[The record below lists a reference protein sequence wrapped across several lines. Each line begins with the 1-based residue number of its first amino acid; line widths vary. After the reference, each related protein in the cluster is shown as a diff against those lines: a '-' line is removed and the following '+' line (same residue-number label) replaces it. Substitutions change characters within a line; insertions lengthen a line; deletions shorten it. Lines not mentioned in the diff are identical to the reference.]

1 MAMGGV
7 QIGMRMTWRKRAL
20 LCGAAVALSIVPV
33 AQAAAETL
41 AEAMA
46 MAYDGNPNLKAAR
59 AQLRA
64 TDENVAIAASGW
76 RPTLSVTGSVFRQD
90 SVSSTPGVT
99 AGAGT
104 VVGLGQ
110 VNRTNEQ
117 VLAQVTQP
125 IFRGFKTVAG
135 TSQAKNQ
142 VYAQRARLEQ
152 TEAQVLLQTATAYF
166 DVLQALAVVELQ
178 QNQVQVLNRNL
189 EATNDRFRVG
199 EITRTDVA
207 QSEASLASAKAALVQ
222 AEGDLQRARSAYL
235 NVVGQAAGTLAAP
248 ELPKNLP
255 KSLDDAVS
263 VAIKDNPNYVAADFT
278 AKAQEYNITVI
289 QGDLLPSAAL
299 VGQLSK
305 TWNATV
311 PGAETR
317 LLAGGAQVTVPLYQA
332 GAEWARLRQ
341 AKDTYGQLVLL
352 ADQARLDARN
362 SATTSWESLQA
373 FTASLDSFRA
383 AISANEISL
392 EGVQREA
399 EVGSRT
405 VLDVLNAE
413 QLLLNSRVQLV
424 RSQHDQLVAAFQLLA
439 SVGKLTAGDLG
450 LGVAVYDPTKHAS
463 SVSWQPIGGNSDTKN
478 DLKTRKPG
486 T

>member
-1 MAMGGV
+1 MSAV
-7 QIGMRMTWRKRAL
+7 QTGARPTWRKRAL
-20 LCGAAVALSIVPV
+20 LCGAAVALTLAPI

-46 MAYDGNPNLKAAR
+46 LAYDANPNLKAAR

-64 TDENVAIAASGW
+64 TDESVAIAASGW
-76 RPTLSVTGSVFRQD
+76 RPTLSVTGQVQRQD
-90 SVSSTPGVT
+90 SESFTPGST
-99 AGAGT
+99 AAVGN
-104 VVGLGQ
+104 VIGLGAIK
-110 VNRTNEQ
+110 RTNEQ
-117 VLAQVTQP
+117 VVAQVTQP

-135 TSQAKNQ
+135 TSAAKNQ

-152 TEAQVLLQTATAYF
+152 TEAQVMLQTATAYL

-178 QNQVQVLNRNL
+178 QNQTQVLGRNL

-207 QSEASLASAKAALVQ
+207 QSEASLASARASLVQ

-235 NVVGQAAGTLAAP
+235 NVVGQAPGTLAYP
-248 ELPKNLP
+248 ELPKTLP
-255 KSLDDAVS
+255 KSLDEAVA
-263 VAIKDNPNYVAADFT
+263 VAIRDNPNYVAADFT
-278 AKAQEYNITVI
+278 AKAQDYNVTVI
-289 QGDLLPSAAL
+289 QGDLLPSANL
-299 VGQLSK
+299 IGQLAK

-317 LLAGGAQVTVPLYQA
+317 LLSGGAQVTVPLYQQ

-352 ADQARLDARN
+352 SDQARLDARN
-362 SATTSWESLQA
+362 SATSAWESLQA
-373 FTASLDSFRA
+373 TSASLTSYSA

-424 RSQHDQLVAAFQLLA
+424 RSQHDQLVASFQLLA
-439 SVGKLTAGDLG
+439 SMGKLTAGDLG
-450 LGVAVYDPTKHAS
+450 LGVALYDPTKHYNN
-463 SVSWQPIGGNSDTKN
+463 VSWQPIGSNSDTKN
-478 DLKTRKPG
+478 DLKTRKTAP
-486 T
+486 